1 MACNYCDIL
10 NQSIEHN
17 SEEGNPFKQQSDAL
31 MSTQCCYSLVC
42 EQCRLKNHE
51 QCQTCNQINTVFT
64 SVPLIILELLDQKTV
79 QAMSHCDRCSIETAT
94 TSCQVC
100 DVNLCEHCNSH
111 IHSLGLYSQHQIKM
125 LAPESGILS
134 VGLESGPI
142 LSLEK
147 ERSLQ
152 LMTVNELIERQNSTR
167 LEIESEKRLRVFEIK
182 EHIDRLSRL
191 I

>member
-1 MACNYCDIL
+1 M
-10 NQSIEHN
+10 
-17 SEEGNPFKQQSDAL
+17 
-31 MSTQCCYSLVC
+31 
-42 EQCRLKNHE
+42 
-51 QCQTCNQINTVFT
+51 
-64 SVPLIILELLDQKTV
+64 
-79 QAMSHCDRCSIETAT
+79 
-94 TSCQVC
+94 
-100 DVNLCEHCNSH
+100 
-111 IHSLGLYSQHQIKM
+111 
-125 LAPESGILS
+125 
-134 VGLESGPI
+134 GLESGPI